1 METQYLLRAH
11 LTEACKNMK
20 NFYDGLASYY
30 RSFGLDLESNRGRR
44 NILMSEP
51 MEYFLAEELKKTN
64 EKVFADGRSGKADI
78 IIVNGK
84 NETELECKLTSPHE
98 SSGSIC
104 FQTDYETLEKKKSLD
119 YIYIIANEDFSGFC
133 AVYFKGLTINDFRG
147 LSPGARGKVQMI
159 KHRGMKKAQVLIGE
173 AIDLTDRSLQKSI
186 RYQNTYREDTLNKIT
201 DYNNKLENL
210 RETQVYDRNRI
221 NEIVDNLKND
231 LSERI
236 NKFEKEIIIKKNRK
250 SRYTFKF
257 ETLEN

>member
-1 METQYLLRAH
+1 MKDQYLLRSH
-11 LTEACKNMK
+11 LTEACQNMK
-20 NFYDGLASYY
+20 RFYDGLSSYY
-30 RSFGLDLESNRGRR
+30 SSFGLDLESNRGRR

-64 EKVFADGRSGKADI
+64 ERVFADGRSGKADI
-78 IIVNGK
+78 IILNGE

-104 FQTDYETLEKKKSLD
+104 FQTDFETLEKKGSLD

-133 AVYFKGLTINDFRG
+133 AIYFKGLTIDDFRP

-159 KHRGMKKAQVLIGE
+159 KHHGMKKANVLIGE
-173 AIDLTDRSLQKSI
+173 AIDLNQRSIQKLVD
-186 RYQNTYREDTLNKIT
+186 YQNSYEGETLNKIA
-201 DYNNKLENL
+201 DYNKKLDIL
-210 RETQVYDRNRI
+210 RETQIYDRNRI
-221 NEIVDNLKND
+221 AEVVLNLKND

-250 SRYTFKF
+250 SRYTFRF